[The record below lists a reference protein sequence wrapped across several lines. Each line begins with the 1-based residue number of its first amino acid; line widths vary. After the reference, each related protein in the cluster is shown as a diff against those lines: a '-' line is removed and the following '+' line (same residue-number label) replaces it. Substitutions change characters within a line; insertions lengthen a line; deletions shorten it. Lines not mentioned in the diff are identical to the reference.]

1 MKKAVLESV
10 LTTLSRCFIVLII
23 IVLVCIALSGI
34 RMVNSGEKAVILRF
48 GRIVG
53 DTPEEQLHEPGILL
67 CFPYFIDEIVTIP
80 TDSVIQ
86 QTVVTHYTEGEIKNW
101 KESGYLVTGDQNIA
115 LVSASVKYVISDP
128 VAYALYVS
136 DVASTVNASVSNAMI
151 ESAAHT
157 SVNSILTA
165 GKLEFSDEITQRAQ
179 QRLDAAGTGVSIQ
192 ALELTNVAM
201 PEEVRFEYEGVNAAT
216 VKASTMKE
224 EAYQYRNTNIPY
236 AESVA
241 KNLISSANSQY
252 ATKKAAA
259 ESDLSE
265 FWGVIDE
272 YAENPDTVRARIFNE
287 KMAEALALIGKV
299 RMVDDGDSKI
309 FIDWE

>member
-10 LTTLSRCFIVLII
+10 LNTLSRCFIVLII
-23 IVLVCIALSGI
+23 VVLVCIALSGI

-48 GRIVG
+48 GKLVG
-53 DTPEEQLHEPGILL
+53 DSPEEQLHEPGILF

-86 QTVVTHYTEGEIKNW
+86 QTVLTHYTEGAIENW
-101 KESGYLVTGDQNIA
+101 KTSGYLITGDQNIA

-128 VAYALYVS
+128 IAYALYVS
-136 DVASTVNASVSNAMI
+136 DVSTMVSSSVSNAMI
-151 ESAAHT
+151 ESAAQS
-157 SVNSILTA
+157 SVDSILTS
-165 GKLEFSDEITQRAQ
+165 GKLEFSQDISARAQ
-179 QRLDAAGTGVSIQ
+179 EQLDRAGVGVSIQ

-201 PEEVRFEYEGVNAAT
+201 PEEVRAEYEGVNAAT
-216 VKASTMKE
+216 VKASTLKE

-236 AESVA
+236 GESIA

-252 ATKKAAA
+252 ASAVAAA

-265 FWGVIDE
+265 FWGVLDE
-272 YAENPDTVRARIFNE
+272 YAEHPDTVKARIFNE
-287 KMAEALALIGKV
+287 KMAEALAKIGVV

>member
-10 LTTLSRCFIVLII
+10 LNTLSRCFIVLII
-23 IVLVCIALSGI
+23 VVLVCIALSGI

-48 GRIVG
+48 GKIVG
-53 DTPEEQLHEPGILL
+53 STPEEQLHEPGILF

-86 QTVVTHYTEGEIKNW
+86 QTVLTHYTEGNIQNW
-101 KESGYLVTGDQNIA
+101 KSSGYLITGDQNIA

-128 VAYALYVS
+128 IAYALYVS
-136 DVASTVNASVSNAMI
+136 DVSSTVNASISNAMI
-151 ESAAHT
+151 EVAAQT
-157 SVNSILTA
+157 AVDDILTS
-165 GKLEFSDEITQRAQ
+165 GKLEFSQSISEKAQ
-179 QRLDAAGTGVSIQ
+179 ARLDKAGAGVTIQ
-192 ALELTNVAM
+192 ALELTNVSM
-201 PEEVRFEYEGVNAAT
+201 PEEVKYEYEGVNAAT

-236 AESVA
+236 AESIA
-241 KNLISSANSQY
+241 KNLISTAKSNY
-252 ATKKAAA
+252 ATSTANA
-259 ESDLSE
+259 EASLSE

-272 YAENPDTVRARIFNE
+272 YAENPDSIKARIFNE
-287 KMAEALALIGKV
+287 KMAKALALIGQV

-309 FIDWE
+309 FIEWK